1 MTSFTSKDVARIAG
15 VSQSTVSYV
24 MTGKRSISEK
34 TRQKV
39 LAAMEQLTYQPH
51 AGARAL
57 AGRRT
62 QVIGLVVPFDTDG
75 KAAALLPFIETIA
88 HCARER
94 DHEVLLVTA
103 DQGSAGLRRLAGR
116 ALCDAIVLMDIL
128 EHDERVPVAAEL
140 GVPVVLVGVPDDP
153 AGLHCVDLD
162 FEEAARLAVDEL
174 AATGHDEIVL
184 VGWGAAV
191 TSRRTNYAVRF
202 LRSAQRQAGL
212 HGIPLTVL
220 EPVERGREAAR
231 QAADRILTHDFTSR
245 PGHPIAPPALP
256 EGGGRLAPLGEQ
268 PVPAHAALGEQSG
281 RASGRGTGGRI
292 GVVVAQG
299 TVVAPLIHALRLR
312 GVVPGRD
319 LSLIGVSPDQEAEG
333 SFTNVSEEPRDVS
346 RRAMDTLFQLLDPA
360 PGPAIRAIQLVA
372 PRLTRRNTVMP

>member
-1 MTSFTSKDVARIAG
+1 MASFTSKDVARIAG

-39 LAAMEQLTYQPH
+39 LAAMAELTYEPH
-51 AGARAL
+51 SGARSL

-128 EHDERVPVAAEL
+128 DRDDRVPVAAEL
-140 GVPVVLVGVPDDP
+140 PVPVVLVGVPADP

-162 FEEAARLAVDEL
+162 FEQAARLAVDEL
-174 AATGHDEIVL
+174 ADTHHDEIVV
-184 VGWGAAV
+184 VGWGKAV
-191 TSRRTNYAVRF
+191 RSRGANYAVRF
-202 LRSAQRQAGL
+202 LRAAQERAAH

-245 PGHPIAPPALP
+245 PGMPPPTRPTPAGRP
-256 EGGGRLAPLGEQ
+256 DGGGR
-268 PVPAHAALGEQSG
+268 V
-281 RASGRGTGGRI
+281 

-299 TVVAPLIHALRLR
+299 TVVGPLVHALRLR

-319 LSLIGVSPDQEAEG
+319 LSVIGVSPDQEGAEG
-333 SFTNVSEEPRDVS
+333 SYTNVSEEPRDVS
-346 RRAMDTLFQLLDPA
+346 RRAMDTLFRLLDPVA
-360 PGPAIRAIQLVA
+360 GREPAAIELVA
-372 PRLTRRNTVMP
+372 PRLTRRGTVMP